1 MTELLPLVRRLQL
14 EAADSSK
21 SVSDLLRLAKM
32 AATKLDAKDALTW
45 IDREL
50 EGYSSIPAK
59 DLPEYRKIYGKP
71 EAQNPYHGWQP
82 IMFKDA
88 ASAEACSYCPVG
100 QSLGSLE
107 AILKRADKDGAFT
120 FDYPAELAAN
130 VQKAIGFDLPVHIS
144 IGYGSIWNIVDQV
157 RNLILNWSLALE
169 QAGVLGEAMTFTP
182 KEKIEAGPINNQ
194 YFIQNVGV
202 IGNLTENASVQQTTS
217 ISLNLKS
224 VADFL
229 NALKD
234 SAPGLPPKVRDEVMS
249 QATKAEAALA
259 AEKPEQGIIRSA
271 LTAIGNVCEGAAGN
285 LTAIGI
291 AEAIRTLM
299 SS

>member
-1 MTELLPLVRRLQL
+1 MPHPQRPAPIVQ
-14 EAADSSK
+14 
-21 SVSDLLRLAKM
+21 SVNRS
-32 AATKLDAKDALTW
+32 
-45 IDREL
+45 
-50 EGYSSIPAK
+50 
-59 DLPEYRKIYGKP
+59 
-71 EAQNPYHGWQP
+71 
-82 IMFKDA
+82 
-88 ASAEACSYCPVG
+88 V
-100 QSLGSLE
+100 
-107 AILKRADKDGAFT
+107 
-120 FDYPAELAAN
+120 
-130 VQKAIGFDLPVHIS
+130 DLPVHIS